1 MQTLVSLHYFFE
13 KKIKMDLSLSYL
25 FAGLYQETDGRT
37 IRLSSGIMVMGTG
50 FLDQQTGGLYAVA
63 QEIGACSACGR
74 TVLGAFMHAD
84 AGRYE

>member
-1 MQTLVSLHYFFE
+1 
-13 KKIKMDLSLSYL
+13 
-25 FAGLYQETDGRT
+25 
-37 IRLSSGIMVMGTG
+37 MVMGTG

-63 QEIGACSACGR
+63 QEISACSACGR